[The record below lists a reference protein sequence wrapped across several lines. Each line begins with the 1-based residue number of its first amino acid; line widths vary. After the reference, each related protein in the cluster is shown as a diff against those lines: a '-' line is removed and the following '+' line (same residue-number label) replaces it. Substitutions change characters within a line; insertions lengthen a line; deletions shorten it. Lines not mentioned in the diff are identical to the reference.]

1 MESMVLEGVVHN
13 GVVVPDDPTALTE
26 GMRVR
31 ISPECQEQPRPFG
44 ERFAQFKGAA
54 PGLPTDLA
62 EQHEHYRL
70 GTPKR

>member
-1 MESMVLEGVVHN
+1 MELEGVVHN
-13 GVVVPDDPTALTE
+13 GVVVPDDARALTE

-31 ISPECQEQPRPFG
+31 ISLVPQETSRPFG

-54 PGLPTDLA
+54 PGLPAELA